1 MTKPDKSDT
10 NEPQCI
16 EVNITVPVRY
26 IDGVTIGKNGA
37 ELFFDVDIMPKDWDV
52 SSLPV
57 SLETALD
64 AARKIAENWAVDR

>member
-1 MTKPDKSDT
+1 M
-10 NEPQCI
+10 
-16 EVNITVPVRY
+16 
-26 IDGVTIGKNGA
+26 TIGKNGA